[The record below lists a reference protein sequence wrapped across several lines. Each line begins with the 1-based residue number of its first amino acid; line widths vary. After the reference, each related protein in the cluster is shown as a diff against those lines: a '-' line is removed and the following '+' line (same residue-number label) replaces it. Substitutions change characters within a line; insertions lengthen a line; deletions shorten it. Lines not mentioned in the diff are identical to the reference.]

1 MGTVGVQSS
10 LEMQVLL
17 LSAWLGSALCLP
29 QAAHVSPQAP
39 DLSAHPNPAHTFVA
53 GFQQGAHPNAAHT
66 ALRPDCARF
75 QGAFPCAPGDEV
87 CALDYKTSGCSGRRR
102 EALMALEPT
111 LETPIPTTSIMELVE
126 LTLSQQLTPMPLLTM
141 ELTSPTLLIL
151 SLQLFLAML
160 SNLTNRNKAVCK

>member
-1 MGTVGVQSS
+1 MGVGVQSS

-39 DLSAHPNPAHTFVA
+39 DLSAHPNPAHTFLT
-53 GFQQGAHPNAAHT
+53 GFQQGAHPNAAQT
-66 ALRPDCARF
+66 APASREHSLAPLATKFVRSIIRRPA
-75 QGAFPCAPGDEV
+75 
-87 CALDYKTSGCSGRRR
+87 ALEERR

-160 SNLTNRNKAVCK
+160 SNLTDRNKAVCK

>member
-1 MGTVGVQSS
+1 MGREGGSQASSALCSSVVVQSS

-39 DLSAHPNPAHTFVA
+39 GLSAHPNPAHTFVA

-87 CALDYKTSGCSGRRR
+87 CALDYK
-102 EALMALEPT
+102 
-111 LETPIPTTSIMELVE
+111 
-126 LTLSQQLTPMPLLTM
+126 
-141 ELTSPTLLIL
+141 
-151 SLQLFLAML
+151 
-160 SNLTNRNKAVCK
+160 

>member
-1 MGTVGVQSS
+1 MGTVDVQSS

-39 DLSAHPNPAHTFVA
+39 GLSAHPNPAHTFLA

-75 QGAFPCAPGDEV
+75 QGASPVLLGMKSALWTTRPPAAPAGESEV
-87 CALDYKTSGCSGRRR
+87 PTVMVLTLRQELPPTSS
-102 EALMALEPT
+102 
-111 LETPIPTTSIMELVE
+111 PTTPLSSPTRLI
-126 LTLSQQLTPMPLLTM
+126 LSQQPF
-141 ELTSPTLLIL
+141 
-151 SLQLFLAML
+151 Q
-160 SNLTNRNKAVCK
+160 